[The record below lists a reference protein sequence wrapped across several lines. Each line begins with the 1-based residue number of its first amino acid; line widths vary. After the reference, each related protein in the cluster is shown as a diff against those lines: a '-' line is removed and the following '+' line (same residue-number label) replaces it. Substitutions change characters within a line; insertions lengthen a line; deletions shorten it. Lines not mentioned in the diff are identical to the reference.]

1 MNLELL
7 TLDGYGIFVWPAFI
21 FTFASCFILYRY
33 SKKELAKQE
42 EIFFKKFKELN
53 VENAKTSE
61 NKEITKEAL
70 SGSLI

>member
-1 MNLELL
+1 MSLELL

-21 FTFASCFILYRY
+21 FTFTSCFILYRY

-42 EIFFKKFKELN
+42 KIFFKKFKELN
-53 VENAKTSE
+53 VKNTKTSE

>member
-1 MNLELL
+1 MLLDSLNLG
-7 TLDGYGIFVWPAFI
+7 GYGLFVWPAFI
-21 FTFASCFILYRY
+21 FTFTSCFILYRY

-42 EIFFKKFKELN
+42 KIFFEKFKELN
-53 VENAKTSE
+53 VKNTKTSE